1 MIRLHLLSLEQTTQH
16 NQVHSYMKAR
26 QERWLLWSKS
36 NPHIQIASDIIHEGI
51 IVLPSVYYAHVTFMH
66 QHEWTPPKK

>member
-1 MIRLHLLSLEQTTQH
+1 MLMIRLHLLSLEQTTQH

-36 NPHIQIASDIIHEGI
+36 NPHIQIASDIIHI
-51 IVLPSVYYAHVTFMH
+51 IVLYYAHVTFMH